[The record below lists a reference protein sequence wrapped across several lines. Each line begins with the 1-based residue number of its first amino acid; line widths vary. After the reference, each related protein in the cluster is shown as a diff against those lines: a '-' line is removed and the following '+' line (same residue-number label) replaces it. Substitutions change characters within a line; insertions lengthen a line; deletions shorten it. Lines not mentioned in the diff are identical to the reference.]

1 MHESPD
7 SGPKLAA
14 GAVGPRPSSLR
25 DDTMSSDRTQSLSV
39 IICTRNP
46 RPDYFRRLIDS
57 LTRQTL
63 PRGEWELLVIDN
75 GSDQPLAGVWDLSWH
90 PNARHLR
97 EEELG
102 LTAARLR
109 GIKESHGQLIVY
121 FDDDNVITEDYLR
134 LAREIEREN
143 PYIAVFGAGALDPE
157 FELPPTP
164 KVQCLVPRLGLRHVD
179 EPRWTNNP
187 EDTSSLPW
195 GAGLCVRRSTAVAYA
210 ELLDR
215 LSIGHLLDRRGE
227 RLFSGGDDLFS
238 WVAARTGS
246 GFGIFPALRIAHL
259 VCVERVKP
267 PYLLRLVHDHAYS
280 HAILRYVLCGTLQK
294 HRRVANTIRILLHGV
309 RRGMFSM
316 RSHWAEACGVSAAAK
331 HIEEA
336 GLQPLSSGPS
346 ARSRPALDAASNRSS

>member
-1 MHESPD
+1 MHESPG

-14 GAVGPRPSSLR
+14 VIAPRPSSLR
-25 DDTMSSDRTQSLSV
+25 DDTMSSDMQPLSV
-39 IICTRNP
+39 IVCTHNP
-46 RPDYFRRLIDS
+46 RPEYFRRLIDS

-63 PRGEWELLVIDN
+63 PRDEWELLVIDN
-75 GSDQPLAGVWDLSWH
+75 ASDQPLAGVWDLSWH

-121 FDDDNVITEDYLR
+121 VDDDNVITEDYLR
-134 LAREIEREN
+134 LALAIERDN
-143 PYIAVFGAGALDPE
+143 PYITVFGAGALDPE
-157 FELPPTP
+157 FELPPAA
-164 KVQCLVPRLGLRHVD
+164 KVQCLMPRLGLRHVD
-179 EPRWTNNP
+179 QPCWTNNP
-187 EDTSSLPW
+187 EDSGSLPW

-215 LSIGHLLDRRGE
+215 LSISHLLDRRGQ

-246 GFGIFPALRIAHL
+246 GFGIFPALRIVHL
-259 VCVERVKP
+259 VRAERVKP

-280 HAILRYVLCGTLQK
+280 HTILRYVMCGTLQK
-294 HRRVANTIRILLHGV
+294 HLPVAATIRILLYGV

-316 RSHWAEACGVSAAAK
+316 RSHWARARGASAAAK

-336 GLQPLSSGPS
+336 GLQPVSSGPF
-346 ARSRPALDAASNRSS
+346 APSRPGLDAASTTSP